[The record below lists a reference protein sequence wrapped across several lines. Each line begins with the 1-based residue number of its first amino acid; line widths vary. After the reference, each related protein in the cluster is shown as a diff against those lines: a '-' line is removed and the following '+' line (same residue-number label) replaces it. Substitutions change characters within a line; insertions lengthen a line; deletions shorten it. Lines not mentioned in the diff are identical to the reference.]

1 MGAGNQRDVAKILKE
16 ERRDKVAQAI
26 ADMLVH
32 TYMVL
37 DPGGRIPYQDTPE
50 QHELIAKIRKVMD
63 KAYAQA

>member
-1 MGAGNQRDVAKILKE
+1 MGDPKKIL
-16 ERRDKVAQAI
+16 RGLRLDAVALAI

-50 QHELIAKIRKVMD
+50 QADLIRNIRKVMD
-63 KAYAQA
+63 QTYAKT